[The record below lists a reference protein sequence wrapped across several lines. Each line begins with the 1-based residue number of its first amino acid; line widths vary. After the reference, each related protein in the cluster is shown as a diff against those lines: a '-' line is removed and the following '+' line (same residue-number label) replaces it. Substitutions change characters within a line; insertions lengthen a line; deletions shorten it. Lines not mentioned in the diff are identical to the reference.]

1 MVTNGALH
9 VILYAALGSVVRNAA
24 QRPVSFRSG
33 LLGTQMAEAAATR
46 IGQLIRVNITMIF
59 VFFSCL

>member
-24 QRPVSFRSG
+24 QWPVSFRSG
-33 LLGTQMAEAAATR
+33 LLGTQMAEAAATH